1 MGLFRKLLR
10 GGQPADQPQDASRD
24 ARPAWMRDGMQA
36 QLYDGDV
43 DLEVVGESHYQDN
56 LWRLVGGRSS
66 PDERARVDIHA
77 VLVAETDNPY
87 DPNAVSVWIRGL
99 KVGYLSRDDAQR
111 YQPGLLALQKKH
123 GQPIAL
129 PGVIAGGG
137 MREDGPGRLGVFLR
151 HDPADFGVPGEAP
164 SHPAGSGMRTGLSNA
179 FATDAADD
187 SYDLAWM
194 DDLPDDEIRAITK
207 LRQLLQRD
215 PDPID
220 RHFMYTQLEALLYR
234 SRDAFTSALEE
245 FDEACHQHDSEMDT
259 IRQALMAKWGQVPWL
274 ETYRQMAIRQQK
286 AKDFEQALWWA
297 ERGIAVYGNNA
308 ARPEAVEE
316 LQKRAVAYRA
326 KLRPTPRLSPPK
338 VSQLPHPE
346 IETLVCIACGREFQ
360 RAPARGRK
368 PLHCPE
374 CRNQGR

>member
-10 GGQPADQPQDASRD
+10 GGQPADQAQDASRD
-24 ARPAWMRDGMQA
+24 ARPAWMQDGMQG

-56 LWRLVGGRSS
+56 LWRLIGGRSS
-66 PDERARVDIHA
+66 PNERARVDIHA
-77 VLVAETDNPY
+77 VLVAETDNHY
-87 DPNAVSVWIRGL
+87 DANAVSVWIGGL

-151 HDPADFGVPGEAP
+151 HDPTDFGVPSKAP
-164 SHPAGSGMRTGLSNA
+164 SHPAASRMRTGLSNA

-194 DDLPDDEIRAITK
+194 DDLPDEEIRAITK

-220 RHFMYTQLEALLYR
+220 RHFIYSHLESVLYR
-234 SRDAFTSALEE
+234 LRYAFTSALEE
-245 FDEACHQHDSEMDT
+245 YDEACRQHDSEMDM
-259 IRQALMAKWGQVPWL
+259 IRQALIAKWGQVLWQ
-274 ETYRQMAIRQQK
+274 ETYRLMAIRQQK
-286 AKDFEQALWWA
+286 
-297 ERGIAVYGNNA
+297 
-308 ARPEAVEE
+308 
-316 LQKRAVAYRA
+316 
-326 KLRPTPRLSPPK
+326 
-338 VSQLPHPE
+338 
-346 IETLVCIACGREFQ
+346 
-360 RAPARGRK
+360 
-368 PLHCPE
+368 
-374 CRNQGR
+374 